1 MARHDRPCRN
11 FGEFGDHE
19 CLCINARL
27 RKSEYTSLC
36 ACVHEHE
43 CERTEYDD
51 TDEGANVFER
61 KARIRVLFSKDR
73 AIFQN
78 FTHVARDF
86 AKGSPSPRQSMN
98 EPCRLLKLMEV
109 F

>member
-36 ACVHEHE
+36 ACVREHE
-43 CERTEYDD
+43 CERTEY
-51 TDEGANVFER
+51 TDEGANGFER